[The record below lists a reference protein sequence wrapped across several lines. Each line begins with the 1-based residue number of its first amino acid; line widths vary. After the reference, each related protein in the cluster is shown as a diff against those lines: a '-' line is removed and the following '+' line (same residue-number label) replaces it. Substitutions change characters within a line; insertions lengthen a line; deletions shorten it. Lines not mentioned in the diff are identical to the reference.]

1 MWLDNIFLKKAIF
14 SLSGMFKAKNQS
26 TYLPAILLPCFAHL
40 HLLVFNNLFP
50 CAFDAPSRRSAIW
63 WLVRMASC
71 PLLQS
76 PVWSAKSRQWGASSS
91 QPATTQ
97 EAPTGI
103 LASST
108 TSPVEVSRDWVV
120 HFVLHHLSHQLSA
133 TLLCLLWGLRR
144 ISMESVQE
152 RSYVCVHI
160 SIHTRHRV
168 TCNVPFLTG
177 LFTLSLRSCSRRHHK
192 QNIWDQQKSAGV
204 SHLPGAESGSVQNQQ
219 ADIWSGH
226 FQALHRYISMDS
238 RFMIS

>member
-1 MWLDNIFLKKAIF
+1 M
-14 SLSGMFKAKNQS
+14 
-26 TYLPAILLPCFAHL
+26 
-40 HLLVFNNLFP
+40 FNNLFP

-76 PVWSAKSRQWGASSS
+76 PVWSAKSRQWGASFS

-97 EAPTGI
+97 EAPAGI

-108 TSPVEVSRDWVV
+108 TSPVEVSRGRVV

-133 TLLCLLWGLRR
+133 TLSCLPWR
-144 ISMESVQE
+144 ISVESFQE
-152 RSYVCVHI
+152 HSYVCVRI
-160 SIHTRHRV
+160 SICTRHRA
-168 TCNVPFLTG
+168 TCNVPFLTSR
-177 LFTLSLRSCSRRHHK
+177 FTLSLRSCSRRHHK

-226 FQALHRYISMDS
+226 FQALHRYISN